1 MSLYSILFLLTLIA
15 SIIGLFKIFEKAGQP
30 GWYILIPF
38 FNFYIWLKIIKK
50 PLWWY
55 VFILVPFINV
65 FMILLMIVEVL
76 KCFNKHGLGEQALGV
91 IFPFIYLPY
100 LGFSPKEQY
109 TDPDKVEKVKK
120 TWLREW
126 VDAIIF
132 AVVAATIIRIF
143 FIEAYTIPTSS
154 MEKSLLVGDY
164 LFVSKVSYGPR
175 VPMTP
180 LSFPFVHHTL
190 PLTTTTKS
198 YLEWIELP
206 YYRFPGLS
214 NIKHND
220 AVVFNYPDGD
230 TLSLKFQSNI
240 SYYSLVREY
249 GRARVSRDQR
259 NFGEITA
266 RPVDKRENYIKRCV
280 GLPGDSLQII
290 DQQVFLNGTAAENPE
305 KIQFKYI
312 VNTDGSK
319 INPKILD
326 RLEITEGGST
336 SNRGEFVFFLT
347 DEVAEE
353 LERLPNVKRVTRYK
367 EPAGKKNSDLFPHN
381 DITDWNLDNFGPIYI
396 PKAGDEISL
405 SLENID
411 LFKRIIVAYEGNTL
425 DIIDGRIYING
436 TESVTYT
443 IKMNYYWMM
452 GDNRHNSAD
461 SRYWGFVPDD
471 HIVGKAVFIW
481 LSLDENKSLFNGKI
495 RWGNMLR
502 LVN

>member
-1 MSLYSILFLLTLIA
+1 MSIFSILFILTII
-15 SIIGLFKIFEKAGQP
+15 SSTIGLYKIFEKAGQP

-38 FNFYIWLKIIKK
+38 YNFYIWLKIIKK

-55 VFILVPFINV
+55 VFIIIPFINV
-65 FMILLMIVEVL
+65 FMILLMIVEIL

-91 IFPFIYLPY
+91 IFPFAYLPY
-100 LGFSPKEQY
+100 LGFSPKEKY
-109 TDPDKVEKVKK
+109 FDPDKAEKIKK

-190 PLTTTTKS
+190 PLTTTAKS
-198 YLEWIELP
+198 YLEWIKLP

-214 NIKHND
+214 EIKHND

-249 GRARVSRDQR
+249 GIDRVNRDTR

-266 RPVDKRENYIKRCV
+266 RPVDKRENYIKRCI
-280 GLPGDSLQII
+280 GLPGDTLSIRE
-290 DQQVFLNGTAAENPE
+290 QQVYINSLPAENPD
-305 KIQFKYI
+305 KLQYKYI

-319 INPKILD
+319 INPIILD
-326 RLEITEGGST
+326 RLEITEGGNT

-347 DEVAEE
+347 DGVAEE
-353 LERLPNVKRVTRYK
+353 LEKLPNVKKVTKYR
-367 EPAGKKNSDLFPHN
+367 EPVGKKNNDLFPHN
-381 DITDWNLDNFGPIYI
+381 AALDWNLDNFGPLYI
-396 PKAGDEISL
+396 PKAGDLITL
-405 SLENID
+405 NLENID
-411 LFKRIIVAYEGNTL
+411 AYRRVIVAYEGNTL
-425 DIIDGRIYING
+425 QVRDGKIFING
-436 TESVTYT
+436 QESDNYT
-443 IKMNYYWMM
+443 IKMNYFWMM

-461 SRYWGFVPDD
+461 SRYWGFVPED
-471 HIVGKAVFIW
+471 HVVGKAVFIW
-481 LSLDENKSLFNGKI
+481 LSLDQNKSLFNGKI

>member
-1 MSLYSILFLLTLIA
+1 MSIFAILFLLTLIS
-15 SIIGLFKIFEKAGQP
+15 SIIGLFKIFEKAGYT

-38 FNFYIWLKIIKK
+38 YNFYIWLKIIKK

-55 VFILVPFINV
+55 IFILIPFINV
-65 FMILLMIVEVL
+65 FMVLLMIVEVL

-91 IFPFIYLPY
+91 IFPFAYLPY
-100 LGFSPKEQY
+100 LGFSPNEKY
-109 TDPDKVEKVKK
+109 TDPDQAEKVKK

-190 PLTTTTKS
+190 PLTTTSKS
-198 YLEWIELP
+198 YLEWIKLP
-206 YYRFPGLS
+206 YYRFPGLGS
-214 NIKHND
+214 IKHND

-230 TLSLKFQSNI
+230 TLSIKFQSNI

-249 GRARVSRDQR
+249 SRDRVYRDKR

-266 RPVDKRENYIKRCV
+266 RPVDKRENYIKRCI

-290 DQQVFLNGTAAENPE
+290 NQQVHINGMPAENPE
-305 KIQFKYI
+305 NLQFKYI

-319 INPKILD
+319 INPKVLD
-326 RLEITEGGST
+326 RMKITEGGST

-347 DEVAEE
+347 ERVAGE
-353 LERLPNVKRVTRYK
+353 LEKLPNVKKVTKYF
-367 EPAGKKNSDLFPHN
+367 EPAGKKNNDLFPHN
-381 DITDWNLDNFGPIYI
+381 TMYDWNLDNFGPLYI
-396 PKAGDEISL
+396 PKAGDVISL
-405 SLENID
+405 SPDNID
-411 LFKRIIVAYEGNTL
+411 LFRRIIVAYELNTL
-425 DIIDGRIYING
+425 QVKGDKIYING
-436 TESVTYT
+436 EETNNYT

-461 SRYWGFVPDD
+461 SRYWGFVPED

-481 LSLDENKSLFNGKI
+481 LSLDENKSLLNGKI

-502 LVN
+502 LVH